1 MFGKRIEKLA
11 SLIKDSKKIA
21 DVGTDHGYLIIEALL
36 EGKTLK
42 AQAIDNKKM
51 PLLRAKENIANFGLE
66 EKVSFSLSN
75 GLDDLEKDVDYII
88 MSGLG
93 GSLIISL
100 LEENLNKINK
110 QTLILQANRN
120 CAELR
125 SFLSENSFKIEYEEV
140 IFDDKYY
147 EIIVTK
153 KIDEKIKLTDKEV
166 LFGPYNLKHPNNVFY
181 NYLEDEYARYEKI
194 KYPSKQVIH
203 KKSLIKEILTKR
215 K

>member
-1 MFGKRIEKLA
+1 A

-21 DVGTDHGYLIIEALL
+21 DIGTDHGYLVIEALL

-194 KYPSKQVIH
+194 KYPSKQVLH
-203 KKSLIKEILTKR
+203 KKSLIKDILAK

>member
-21 DVGTDHGYLIIEALL
+21 DIGTDHGYLVIEALL

>member
-42 AQAIDNKKM
+42 AQAVDNKKM
-51 PLLRAKENIANFGLE
+51 PLLRAKENIVSFGFE

-75 GLDDLEKDVDYII
+75 GLDELEEDVDHII

-93 GSLIISL
+93 GTLIIKL
-100 LEENLNKINK
+100 VHENLNKIKK

-120 CAELR
+120 VSDLR
-125 SFLSENSFKIEYEEV
+125 KYLSENCFKIIYEEV
-140 IFDDKYY
+140 IFDEKYY

-153 KIDEKIKLTDKEV
+153 RVVEVVKLTEEEI
-166 LFGPYNLKHPNNVFY
+166 LFGPYNLKHPNNIFY
-181 NYLEDEYARYEKI
+181 NYLDDEYARYEKI
-194 KYPSKQVIH
+194 KYPSKQVLH
-203 KKSLIKEILTKR
+203 KKSLIKDILAK